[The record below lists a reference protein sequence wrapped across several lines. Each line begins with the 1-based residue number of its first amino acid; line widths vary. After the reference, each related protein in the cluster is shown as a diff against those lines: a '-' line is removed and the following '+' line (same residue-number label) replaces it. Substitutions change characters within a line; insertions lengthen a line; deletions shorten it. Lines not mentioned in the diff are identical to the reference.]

1 MDNDTQIY
9 GLRAVMEAVKAE
21 EDIQK
26 VFLQK
31 GLQGALFKELEGVL
45 RNANIPVSYVPY
57 EKLGKLTRQNHQGV
71 VAQISPVSFQPLES
85 TIDTIVASDV
95 NPLILVLDEVSDVR
109 NFGAILRTAECVGV
123 HAVIVPDKGS
133 APVNAD
139 TVKTS
144 AGAVFNIPLIKVA
157 HLKDAIYYLQASGIS
172 IIAATEKTESDLY
185 GTNMTGPSAILMG
198 SEGAGIS
205 PALLKLADQKAAIP
219 MRGQIGSLNVS
230 VAAAVFL
237 YESLR
242 QRITQ

>member
-1 MDNDTQIY
+1 MNNDTQIY
-9 GLRAVMEAVKAE
+9 GLRAVIEAVRAGK
-21 EDIQK
+21 DIQK
-26 VFLQK
+26 TFLQK

-45 RNANIPVSYVPY
+45 RNANIPIAYVPY

-71 VAQISPVSFQPLES
+71 VAQIAPVSFQALEP
-85 TIDTIVASDV
+85 TIDSIVGSEV

-123 HAVIVPDKGS
+123 HAVIFPDKGS

-185 GTNMTGPSAILMG
+185 SADMSGPCAILMG

-205 PALLKLADQKAAIP
+205 PALLKLVDQKASIP

-237 YESLR
+237 LS
-242 QRITQ
+242 IKATT